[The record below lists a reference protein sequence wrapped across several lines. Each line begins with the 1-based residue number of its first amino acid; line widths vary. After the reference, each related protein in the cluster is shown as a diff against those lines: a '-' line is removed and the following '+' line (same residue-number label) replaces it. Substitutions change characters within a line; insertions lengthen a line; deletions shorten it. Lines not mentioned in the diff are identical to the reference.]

1 MSEGSNLVID
11 FIPEKTSPNLDN
23 NFQESFSS
31 SNQSNNDF
39 ETTKSVNNQMTN
51 PTKLISHNNNTQI
64 KALFNSENLETKN
77 ISPSYSL
84 KQKFDVQKTDPNYNS
99 ETNLVSPK
107 KKKMSM
113 FKMVQ
118 KSKYKKFFETP
129 LTYTKKEDEENETG
143 RERRDAFG
151 NMINKKNKRKIKVS
165 FADELKEEKP
175 LVSVINIESF
185 KKYNIILGM
194 PSENTLNK
202 NMSANCQCCS
212 IY

>member
-51 PTKLISHNNNTQI
+51 PTKLIPHNNNNQI
-64 KALFNSENLETKN
+64 KALFNSENLETKIN
-77 ISPSYSL
+77 SPSYSL
-84 KQKFDVQKTDPNYNS
+84 KQKFDFQKTDPNYNS
-99 ETNLVSPK
+99 ETNLISPK

>member
-99 ETNLVSPK
+99 ETNLISPK

>member
-51 PTKLISHNNNTQI
+51 PTKLIPHNNNNQI

-84 KQKFDVQKTDPNYNS
+84 KQKFDFQKTDPNYNS
-99 ETNLVSPK
+99 ETNLISPK

>member
-64 KALFNSENLETKN
+64 KALFNSENLETKIN
-77 ISPSYSL
+77 SPSYSL
-84 KQKFDVQKTDPNYNS
+84 KRKFDFQKTDPNYNS
-99 ETNLVSPK
+99 ETNLISPK

>member
-84 KQKFDVQKTDPNYNS
+84 KQKFDFQKTDPNYNS
-99 ETNLVSPK
+99 ETNLISPK

>member
-39 ETTKSVNNQMTN
+39 ETTKSVNNQMIN
-51 PTKLISHNNNTQI
+51 PTKLIPHNNNNQI

-84 KQKFDVQKTDPNYNS
+84 KQKFDFQKTDPNYNS
-99 ETNLVSPK
+99 ETNLISPK